1 VRGDVYRLRADRNTS
16 GHEQRGPRYAVLVQS
31 DALPLS
37 TVIVAPT
44 STSARASTFR
54 PEIDMNGTKTRVLVE
69 QIRAVDPDR
78 LGDFAGRL
86 DPEELHLIDR
96 ALAGVLGLL

>member
-1 VRGDVYRLRADRNTS
+1 
-16 GHEQRGPRYAVLVQS
+16 VQS

-78 LGDFAGRL
+78 LGDFAGCL
-86 DPEELHLIDR
+86 DPEELRLIDR